1 MKIIADEEFL
11 DRTEAGNFIGMATST
26 FDKLLAKSRHGKLVY
41 PLEVYQPGG
50 RGTPMWFSKSRLKE
64 WLNNVISSGGIAR
77 LGKIYCFALLL
88 RILSPKVLLND

>member
-64 WLNNVISSGGIAR
+64 WLSPYVRERRTSRWTNFR
-77 LGKIYCFALLL
+77 KI
-88 RILSPKVLLND
+88 PP

>member
-50 RGTPMWFSKSRLKE
+50 RGTPMWLYHAEQVKSLVAV
-64 WLNNVISSGGIAR
+64 LIGGV
-77 LGKIYCFALLL
+77 KI
-88 RILSPKVLLND
+88 V